1 MMLSAIVVVPGGN
14 ESRLGK
20 LLKGGCRPGGTVQVK
35 KREKGPEARSPTATW
50 LTTNHQW
57 LQSINYYIFPPY
69 RFTAETPNRLYA
81 PNRRTPER
89 ELRYSGAA
97 LLHSSAPDQTNS
109 AVPPVAPPDANHIP
123 RISPTPSP
131 FDQESSTIGE
141 RGYTAPDRSR

>member
-1 MMLSAIVVVPGGN
+1 MMLSAIVVVSRGD

-35 KREKGPEARSPTATW
+35 KRAGGPEPDGDMA
-50 LTTNHQW
+50 NYHHQW
-57 LQSINYYIFPPY
+57 LQSINYNIFPPY
-69 RFTAETPNRLYA
+69 RFTAETLNRLYA

>member
-1 MMLSAIVVVPGGN
+1 MMLSAIVVVSGGD

-35 KREKGPEARSPTATW
+35 KREKGPEARRPTATW
-50 LTTNHQW
+50 LTTTTNGYN
-57 LQSINYYIFPPY
+57 LSTTTFFPPY

-131 FDQESSTIGE
+131 FDQESNTIGE